1 VEQRSTSK
9 EGEGPK
15 SADERETG
23 KGPES
28 AEKKE
33 GPLTQEVSTPE
44 LRSTKPGKKVDE
56 TRTRGFQAT
65 LADIPNFCEMDKI
78 LVIDVEEVK

>member
-1 VEQRSTSK
+1 VEQRSTSN

-15 SADERETG
+15 STDERETS

-33 GPLTQEVSTPE
+33 EPLTQEVSTPE
-44 LRSTKPGKKVDE
+44 LRSTKPGKVDE

-65 LADIPNFCEMDKI
+65 LADIPKSCEMDKI